1 MRWVSRL
8 KSTFDWISKATWSF
22 GCPGH
27 GKGVWYGSFAHY
39 HVARCCPPQR
49 CACGLCRDGLGGVV
63 KRRLRE
69 DITNGIRAG
78 EAVDIKTARHCYEHI
93 VKTLGN
99 EDWAQK
105 HKSFKVSRFHCLWG
119 TTADFGRPAAKEEFE
134 PLTGCRESRQFIAMR
149 DDVIGHRSF
158 ACWCHAC
165 GQSKAGHGICSG
177 SVAGSGSVLYTVGGC
192 TSKESRQWTE
202 VGVSA
207 LTASRVAV
215 TRSKAQAQG
224 KQIAEAAVVGKYVIA
239 QTRTDDTDQFA
250 VGIFVDTGDK
260 TPIVKITAAGDYV
273 LAVRWLV
280 RDESDAERR
289 TFYDVDPDSE
299 EPENVIEVI
308 STELRH
314 ANFDMQAAPAR
325 FSEACNAKV
334 PEDAAIGGD
343 SDEEDDVDS
352 DSEEDEEGEEG
363 EECAQDDTGYVHG
376 RRLVLSVK
384 DEQIALDWCW

>member
-1 MRWVSRL
+1 M
-8 KSTFDWISKATWSF
+8 
-22 GCPGH
+22 
-27 GKGVWYGSFAHY
+27 
-39 HVARCCPPQR
+39 
-49 CACGLCRDGLGGVV
+49 V

-119 TTADFGRPAAKEEFE
+119 TTADFGRPAAKEKFE
-134 PLTGCRESRQFIAMR
+134 PLTGCRESRQLKAMC

-177 SVAGSGSVLYTVGGC
+177 SVACSGSVLYTVGGC

-289 TFYDVDPDSE
+289 TFYDADPDSE

-352 DSEEDEEGEEG
+352 DSEEDEEGEE
-363 EECAQDDTGYVHG
+363 CAQDDTDYVHG